1 MASRQVGSWLVIIL
15 IVLNCLAL
23 WRIFHVWWGRGELA
37 GLAQSPPATE
47 IPVVPLLKNQQ
58 SLDAFRVVSSRN
70 LFAQDRT
77 GPDLGTA
84 APQKQGNLEGRLLLG
99 TFIIGNQRIAL
110 IGGAPMKR
118 PQDVTVEAVRPGE
131 EWEGF
136 KVMEITKDSVIFQ
149 GRDGTTTLQFP
160 E

>member
-1 MASRQVGSWLVIIL
+1 MASRQVGNWLIIIL
-15 IVLNCLAL
+15 IGLNCLAL
-23 WRIFHVWWGRGELA
+23 WGIFQVWWGQREPS
-37 GLAQSPPATE
+37 GLSQSHKATD
-47 IPVVPLLKNQQ
+47 IPVAPLLRNQQ
-58 SLDAFRVVSSRN
+58 SLDAFRVVSSKN

-77 GPDLGTA
+77 GPEQST
-84 APQKQGNLEGRLLLG
+84 APQKQGNLEGKHLLG
-99 TFIIGNQRIAL
+99 TIIIGNQRIAL
-110 IGGAPMKR
+110 IGGASLRR

-136 KVMEITKDSVIFQ
+136 KVMEITKDTVVFQ